1 MMNGSPTTKL
11 KRPTKKWLRRITP
24 KRNEPKPRKKRTIS
38 ILNIKEWIMH
48 LSWPIN
54 KPPSSKPSKRYK
66 WAKTSLNPG
75 ITHLT
80 PFIII
85 METPFTFVSFASL
98 FSTWPNNSKDT
109 QKNALCSIPLETRF
123 TGTNNSRLLFLKLM
137 V

>member
-1 MMNGSPTTKL
+1 MNGSPTTKL
-11 KRPTKKWLRRITP
+11 KRPTKKWLSKITP
-24 KRNEPKPRKKRTIS
+24 KRSGPKPRKKRTTS

-48 LSWPIN
+48 LFWPIN

-75 ITHLT
+75 ITPLT

-85 METPFTFVSFASL
+85 METVFTFVSFASL

-109 QKNALCSIPLETRF
+109 HKNALCSIPLEMKF
-123 TGTNNSRLLFLKLM
+123 TETNNSKWPFLKLM